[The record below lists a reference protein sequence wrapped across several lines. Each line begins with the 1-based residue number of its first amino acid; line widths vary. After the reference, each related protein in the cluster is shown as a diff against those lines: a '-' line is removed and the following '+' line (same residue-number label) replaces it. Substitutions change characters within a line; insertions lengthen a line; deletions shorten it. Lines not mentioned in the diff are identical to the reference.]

1 VAQRKRATAPRKQ
14 PIRGSSRSP
23 VAEVED
29 DDDDDHDDDPIA
41 QDQALALFFRRPP
54 TAADHCVAIVVTPQ
68 GDHVLHD
75 RTAAEVKARYA
86 ELANQTVESAERWA
100 RTEGRS
106 LKFRVMWQQGDR
118 VLGTY
123 QWSCGEGDPT
133 ALDGTVESFLAQN
146 QRHAEVD
153 HRVHLEG
160 FIMVQD
166 AWQKQNASQQRRIEA
181 LEKDN
186 ELLRD
191 RLRKAGDVD
200 AEIAIQHAASDLE
213 ARERNANIMEH
224 KVLPVLQHLLISRM
238 NAANGTSAPPLAA
251 TTSAQASPATPATP
265 APATP
270 AAP

>member
-1 VAQRKRATAPRKQ
+1 M
-14 PIRGSSRSP
+14 
-23 VAEVED
+23 
-29 DDDDDHDDDPIA
+29 
-41 QDQALALFFRRPP
+41 
-54 TAADHCVAIVVTPQ
+54 
-68 GDHVLHD
+68 LHD
-75 RTAAEVKARYA
+75 RSATEAKARYA

-160 FIMVQD
+160 FVMVQE
-166 AWQKQNASQQRRIEA
+166 AWQKQNASQQRRIDS

-224 KVLPVLQHLLISRM
+224 KVLPVLQHLLISKM
-238 NAANGTSAPPLAA
+238 NAANGNATPLA
-251 TTSAQASPATPATP
+251 
-265 APATP
+265 ATP
-270 AAP
+270 AAPAAPAAPE